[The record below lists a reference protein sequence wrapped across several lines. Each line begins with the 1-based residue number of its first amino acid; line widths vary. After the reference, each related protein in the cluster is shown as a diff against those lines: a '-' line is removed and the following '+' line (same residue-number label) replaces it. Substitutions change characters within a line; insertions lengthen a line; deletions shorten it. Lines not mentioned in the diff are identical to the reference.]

1 MLIVLV
7 IVAFWFIAVVFAV
20 ALCAA
25 ARRGEDVIAREQPA
39 QGSQPAPAPMR
50 IAA

>member
-7 IVAFWFIAVVFAV
+7 IVAFWFVAVLFTV

-25 ARRGEDVIAREQPA
+25 ARRGEEVIARSEPA
-39 QGSQPAPAPMR
+39 REAATEPLR